1 MDIVKQDENREKLQ
15 HDTIRKLTNQNQA
28 YKIELE
34 SLHDKSNSKSDNLS
48 NGERAKLGIIP
59 SAATIEARLEH
70 SNDGRLLVEI
80 EVSHDLV
87 IFLVVLLSDGLFKN
101 SESKIEL
108 SRRGDKVVRIPF
120 ENMVRIQS
128 EISIKATV
136 GYPGSEVMHVLENVI
151 SVPRFAQFVPVN
163 QPVICKEGVEFSI
176 SERIQRMIL
185 WIEENF
191 LLKNSIDN
199 RIGDLGLSFK
209 SKNEFLNL
217 HMNNGRVIIETK
229 VNFSSKIQV

>member
-1 MDIVKQDENREKLQ
+1 MDIVKQDENREKLH

-34 SLHDKSNSKSDNLS
+34 SLHDKSNSKSDNLT

-59 SAATIEARLEH
+59 SAASIEARLEH

-108 SRRGDKVVRIPF
+108 SRRGEKVVRIPF
-120 ENMVRIQS
+120 ENMVRVQS

-136 GYPGSEVMHVLENVI
+136 GYPGSEVMHVLESVI
-151 SVPRFAQFVPVN
+151 SVPRFAQD
-163 QPVICKEGVEFSI
+163 
-176 SERIQRMIL
+176 RIL
-185 WIEENF
+185 
-191 LLKNSIDN
+191 
-199 RIGDLGLSFK
+199 
-209 SKNEFLNL
+209 
-217 HMNNGRVIIETK
+217 VC
-229 VNFSSKIQV
+229 